1 MRLRLD
7 KFKETRIYQL
17 YQKYRTLGV
26 NVTLAVLTV
35 TNILLKQD
43 VKEATSEVLKLTQD
57 QTELKLEI
65 KDLKEEKAQLL
76 NSITAYN
83 TYFNDFPWPIWIKI
97 KRGDKFYMYW
107 YNDAYY
113 EWYLKPKGLSRFAYY
128 GKTDFDIYNK
138 ATATIF
144 FVRDM
149 QLSLDGG
156 SARIDERIINDD
168 TLLNMNLDV
177 LKWRKINRS
186 DTLLIGQVIPPKLD

>member
-7 KFKETRIYQL
+7 KFKKTKLYRFYQH
-17 YQKYRTLGV
+17 YRTLGV
-26 NVTLAVLTV
+26 NVTLGILTV
-35 TNILLKQD
+35 TNILLKRD
-43 VKEATSEVLKLTQD
+43 VNIATDEVLRLTQE

-83 TYFNDFPWPIWIKI
+83 AYFNDFPWPIWIKI

-128 GKTDFDIYNK
+128 GKTDFDIYNND
-138 ATATIF
+138 TATIF

-156 SARIDERIINDD
+156 SARVDERIINDD
-168 TLLNMNLDV
+168 SLDSVNLDV
-177 LKWRKINRS
+177 LKWRKINRT